1 MGSRC
6 TAWLLCLL
14 IALLPLR
21 GLAHGWM
28 ATGGGLH
35 GPAVTLTA
43 EPAVTEAVMAPDA
56 VADADDAQPDALP
69 PCHQAQQPQPA
80 HQAHQAPTGD
90 DSAASPGTTT
100 LDGPTKGHACGLCD
114 LCHSPLARAAEPAWA
129 LSAAPCAGPIALL
142 PGAAPDAP
150 GAGIFRPPRG

>member
-28 ATGGGLH
+28 ATGAGLQ
-35 GPAVTLTA
+35 GLGVTLV
-43 EPAVTEAVMAPDA
+43 VTEAAP
-56 VADADDAQPDALP
+56 AQLALLP
-69 PCHQAQQPQPA
+69 PCHQAEQATGGVDHAVPA
-80 HQAHQAPTGD
+80 GA
-90 DSAASPGTTT
+90 AAS
-100 LDGPTKGHACGLCD
+100 DGKTVGHGCGQCD
-114 LCHSPLARAAEPAWA
+114 LCHSPLARAAEPVWA
-129 LSAAPCAGPIALL
+129 LSAPPCAGPIALL
-142 PGAAPDAP
+142 QDPAPDAP